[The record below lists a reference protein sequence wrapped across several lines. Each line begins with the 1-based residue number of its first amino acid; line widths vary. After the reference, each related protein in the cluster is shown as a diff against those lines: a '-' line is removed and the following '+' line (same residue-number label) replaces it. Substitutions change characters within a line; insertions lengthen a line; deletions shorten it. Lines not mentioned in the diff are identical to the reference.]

1 MGQHSIKLTID
12 KTMVRIVDLLDR
24 IRQRWFFNKQEWPV
38 VSGQYYLGQKD
49 STAAVC
55 TLSSLDLMKKIGPR
69 KEIAILGKT
78 FTENLGIEKMIRNI
92 TSNPS
97 IRFLILCGQESPHK
111 VGQSILALKK
121 HGVDINGHI
130 IESRGRL
137 PRLKNVT
144 RAEINQFRRQIEI
157 VDLVG
162 EENIDTIL
170 TNVKAVHERNPGVFT
185 GSLISNRTHGSKAAK
200 NINCWYR
207 ESLDYQDDPAGFFVI
222 QIDAQTHKILVEHY
236 SPDFELLRMLH
247 GINALEIYST
257 IIRNGWVT
265 LVQHAAYLGRE
276 LGKAELALKRGWLY
290 EQNKELIEN

>member
-1 MGQHSIKLTID
+1 MKLTID
-12 KTMVRIVDLLDR
+12 KTMVRIVDLFDR
-24 IRQRWFFNKQEWPV
+24 IHQRWFFKKQEWPV
-38 VSGQYYLGQKD
+38 VSGQYYLGKKE

-55 TLSSLDLMKKIGPR
+55 TLSSLDLMRKIGPR

-97 IRFLILCGQESPHK
+97 IRFLILCGRESPHS

-144 RAEINQFRRQIEI
+144 REEINQFRLQVEI
-157 VDLVG
+157 VDLIG
-162 EENIDTIL
+162 EKDIDTIL
-170 TNVKAVHERNPGVFT
+170 TNVFAVHEKNPGVFT
-185 GSLISNRTHGSKAAK
+185 APPIPTSTHGSKTVE
-200 NINCWYR
+200 NITCWYR
-207 ESLDYQDDPAGFFVI
+207 ESLDYKEDPTGFFVI
-222 QIDAQTHKILVEHY
+222 QIDAQTRKILVEHY
-236 SPDFELLRMLH
+236 SREFELLRILH
-247 GINALEIYST
+247 GKNALEIYST
-257 IIRNGWVT
+257 IVRNGWIN
-265 LVQHAAYLGRE
+265 LIQHAAYLGRE
-276 LGKAELALKRGWLY
+276 LGKAELAIKQGWLY